1 MYLFRCNDNTNIRA
15 TMYKSVARVKLR
27 HTRCA
32 CSERVVLR
40 VCALLALAGP
50 PSEITICTHTHTHTQ
65 RECDIDI
72 MEEASTCSPVD
83 MYIQGQLV
91 MLTETVASMV
101 ASMVATPMM

>member
-1 MYLFRCNDNTNIRA
+1 M
-15 TMYKSVARVKLR
+15 
-27 HTRCA
+27 
-32 CSERVVLR
+32 
-40 VCALLALAGP
+40 
-50 PSEITICTHTHTHTQ
+50 HTHTHTT
-65 RECDIDI
+65 RAGTCEIDI

>member
-1 MYLFRCNDNTNIRA
+1 MHAQRGLSYVCVHCWHWLA
-15 TMYKSVARVKLR
+15 HPLR
-27 HTRCA
+27 LPYAH
-32 CSERVVLR
+32 
-40 VCALLALAGP
+40 
-50 PSEITICTHTHTHTQ
+50 THTHTHTHTT
-65 RECDIDI
+65 RAGSCEIDI

>member
-1 MYLFRCNDNTNIRA
+1 MC
-15 TMYKSVARVKLR
+15 MLR
-27 HTRCA
+27 EGCLTC
-32 CSERVVLR
+32 

-50 PSEITICTHTHTHTQ
+50 PSEITICTHTHT
-65 RECDIDI
+65 RRAGSCEIDI

-83 MYIQGQLV
+83 MYIHGQLV